1 MDKIKG
7 VFFDLGGT
15 LRIVEKV
22 PEHQERAKVR
32 MAELV
37 GRTDVQ
43 DFIDM
48 VEERYA
54 PYRDWALTENKEAG
68 DFELWDKWLLPELDK
83 ERLAAVC
90 HELTY
95 QYRQVKGLR
104 HVVPGGLQVIR
115 GLYERGFR
123 LGIIS
128 NLIGENE
135 IPDWLREDGLA
146 QYFDAALLRVPYPET
161 GSEDLSYG
169 LRGAGPGTGG
179 VRQCGRQPGPG
190 HHRRQGG
197 GHRGQYLVHLPG
209 KTGEKDHHRRQPAGL
224 YRASVPGDS
233 GPSHFAVTERG
244 WYLWR
249 DKSTLF
255 LWIWGI
261 PSG

>member
-1 MDKIKG
+1 MKKIKG

-15 LRIVEKV
+15 LRICEEA
-22 PEHQERAKVR
+22 PEHQEKARAR

-135 IPDWLREDGLA
+135 IPDWLREDGLT
-146 QYFDAALLRVPYPET
+146 QYFGAVVLSSVCHIRKPDPEIYRLGCEELGLEPEECVSVADNLGRDIT
-161 GSEDLSYG
+161 GAKMAGIGANILFISPEKLAKKTITDENRPDHIVHQFKDILDLPI
-169 LRGAGPGTGG
+169 L
-179 VRQCGRQPGPG
+179 Q
-190 HHRRQGG
+190 
-197 GHRGQYLVHLPG
+197 
-209 KTGEKDHHRRQPAGL
+209 
-224 YRASVPGDS
+224 
-233 GPSHFAVTERG
+233 
-244 WYLWR
+244 
-249 DKSTLF
+249 
-255 LWIWGI
+255 
-261 PSG
+261 